1 MGHGCGPR
9 SKSMSEDES
18 FELQD
23 EIIVHSQYKPYINRE
38 INFKLF
44 QDILMERRDK
54 ARVYITFN
62 EFM

>member
-1 MGHGCGPR
+1 
-9 SKSMSEDES
+9 MSEDES